1 MSQPGP
7 SIRALLDVIVRPAQ
21 QGWAALGL
29 AYLQDLA
36 YCHVGARQP
45 QPGGLLGQQAQ
56 AMDNPGCGRVG
67 DTGGSSPG
75 HAGRDPWCEAG
86 WYGAGWD
93 DEEAL
98 CARDGCGAVA
108 VTESAQADRPA
119 LGILAGGGPLPGRVA
134 AAAAATGRPVF
145 VVGLEG
151 YAEPMVLAPWP
162 HQVIR
167 MGAVGSIFNALRG
180 HGCQDLVL
188 IGTVRRPSLL
198 HLRPDAEGSR
208 MALRIGRAAFAGDDG
223 LLAAV
228 IKVLG
233 EEGFRVL
240 GAHEIL
246 REALAP
252 TGLLG
257 RVAPDAQAMGDIA
270 RGVAVTRALGGVDV
284 GQGCVVQQGL
294 VLAVEAA
301 EGTDAMLAR
310 CGDLARPGP
319 AGVLVKLV
327 KPGQERRA
335 DLPTVGVHTVR
346 GAAAAGLRGIA
357 FEAGGTLLAD
367 REVAVAEADAAGIFL
382 LGLDPDSLLE
392 GRDST

>member
-1 MSQPGP
+1 MSESIQP
-7 SIRALLDVIVRPAQ
+7 
-21 QGWAALGL
+21 
-29 AYLQDLA
+29 
-36 YCHVGARQP
+36 
-45 QPGGLLGQQAQ
+45 
-56 AMDNPGCGRVG
+56 
-67 DTGGSSPG
+67 
-75 HAGRDPWCEAG
+75 
-86 WYGAGWD
+86 
-93 DEEAL
+93 
-98 CARDGCGAVA
+98 
-108 VTESAQADRPA
+108 DRPA
-119 LGILAGGGPLPGRVA
+119 LGILAGGGPMPGRVA
-134 AAAAATGRPVF
+134 AAAAAAGRLVF
-145 VVGLEG
+145 LVGLEG
-151 YAEPMVLAPWP
+151 FADPAVLAAWP

-167 MGAVGSIFNALRG
+167 MGAVGGIFAALRG
-180 HGCQDLVL
+180 RGCQDVVL

-198 HLRPDAEGSR
+198 DLRPDAEGSR
-208 MALRIGRAAFAGDDG
+208 MFLRIGRAAFAGDDG

-246 REALAP
+246 REAVAP
-252 TGLLG
+252 TGVLG
-257 RVAPDAQAMGDIA
+257 RITPDALSMSDVA
-270 RGVAVTRALGGVDV
+270 RGVAVVRALGGVDV

-346 GAAAAGLRGIA
+346 GVAAAGLRGIA

-367 REVAVAEADAAGIFL
+367 RDAAIAEADAAGIFL
-382 LGLDPDSLLE
+382 LGLDPDSLSE